1 LFRQASSLIFGFDLP
16 REEVEALSST
26 SFSAK
31 QGMIGILGPNG
42 AGKST
47 LLRMLSGVLDPT
59 GGAIHYSG
67 RLKRAV
73 GHYVSRWIGYL
84 PQEFGLPDHL
94 TAEQY
99 LQYFAL
105 LYQVGDKQERNR
117 RVDNLLKDVGLSE
130 RRHDQIGGFSGGM
143 RQRVAVA
150 RTLLREPPIIIV
162 DEPTVGLDPR
172 ERIRFRNLLS
182 KLAEGR
188 VVLFSTHVVEDVAVS
203 CRRVIVM
210 SAGRICYDGK
220 PAELAEI
227 AAGQTWE
234 IRQLPGRP
242 VELPAGCKLVDEVP
256 DSGGGTRLRVLSP
269 TKPVE
274 QAEPV
279 IPGIEDGYLQLMN
292 HAPG

>member
-1 LFRQASSLIFGFDLP
+1 
-16 REEVEALSST
+16 
-26 SFSAK
+26 
-31 QGMIGILGPNG
+31 
-42 AGKST
+42 
-47 LLRMLSGVLDPT
+47 MLSPRRYEVK
-59 GGAIHYSG
+59 HWSSG
-67 RLKRAV
+67 RLKRVV

-105 LYQVGDKQERNR
+105 LYQVGDRAERNR
-117 RVDNLLKDVGLSE
+117 RVDSLLKDVGLSE

-210 SAGRICYDGK
+210 TAGRICYDGV
-220 PAELAEI
+220 PADLAQVAEGRI
-227 AAGQTWE
+227 WE

-242 VELPAGCKLVDEVP
+242 VELPEGCKLVDEVP
-256 DSGGGTRLRVLSP
+256 DSGGGTRLRVLCAVRP
-269 TKPVE
+269 HE

-279 IPGIEDGYLQLMN
+279 VPGIEDGYLQLMN
-292 HAPG
+292 QGAA